1 MRWRE
6 YVVATSVTAGATLA
20 CLAVD
25 GYLPVGSLALIFLCA
40 VLLVAVRSRISVALY
55 TAVLSSLSYVLF
67 FTEPRLTLR
76 ISSPS
81 DVVAVAAF
89 LVTALIA
96 GHLASRLHAQL
107 IALRLANDH
116 TRALQALGERLAAAV
131 DEEAVYTAGC
141 EILASSFGCDCIVL
155 QRQRAQPSALSRA
168 AARPSSVELTAND
181 LVAADWVAT
190 HLLAAGRFTGTLAE
204 TPWWFSP
211 LIVEGGCLGTVGLRF
226 PTTQPGLATER
237 RQLAEAIVHQLAQ
250 AADRTRLVASL
261 EAARV
266 EGETGRLRA
275 ALLSSVS
282 HDLRSPL
289 ASVIGAAS
297 SLSAYGETMPESDRR
312 QLLDSIRSESERLD
326 RYIQNLLDMTRLG
339 SAGLTLHRDWASID
353 EILGTALSR
362 ARKAFPD
369 VRMVADLAPE
379 LPLLWVHPALVE
391 QALFNILE
399 NAAKFSPVG
408 GTVMARARAAGGE
421 LFVEI
426 SDSGPGIPEAER
438 TRIFD
443 MFYSVARGDRDARGS
458 GLGLTIVRGMIG
470 AHGGRVTALAG
481 PGGLGTTIRVTLP
494 VTEAPPPPMAEDE

>member
-1 MRWRE
+1 MARLLD
-6 YVVATSVTAGATLA
+6 YVVATAVTAGATLV
-20 CLAVD
+20 CLAVA
-25 GYLPVGSLALIFLCA
+25 GYLPVGSLALVFLCA
-40 VLLVAVRSRISVALY
+40 VLLVASRSRISVALY
-55 TAVLSSLSYVLF
+55 TAILSSLAYNFF

-96 GHLASRLHAQL
+96 GHLAGRLREQL
-107 IALRLANDH
+107 SVLRLANEH
-116 TRALQALGERLAAAV
+116 TRALQALGERLAAAA

-141 EILASSFGCDCIVL
+141 EILASSLGCECVVL
-155 QRQRAQPSALSRA
+155 QRERAQTGALSRA

-181 LVAADWVAT
+181 LAAADWVAT
-190 HLLAAGRFTGTLAE
+190 HRRPAGRFTGTLVDS
-204 TPWWFSP
+204 PWWFVP
-211 LIVEGGCLGTVGLRF
+211 LVVEGGCLGTVALRF
-226 PTTQPGLATER
+226 PTTQPLLATER

-297 SLSAYGETMPESDRR
+297 SLSAYGDTMPESDRR

-339 SAGLTLHRDWASID
+339 SAG
-353 EILGTALSR
+353 
-362 ARKAFPD
+362 
-369 VRMVADLAPE
+369 
-379 LPLLWVHPALVE
+379 
-391 QALFNILE
+391 
-399 NAAKFSPVG
+399 
-408 GTVMARARAAGGE
+408 
-421 LFVEI
+421 
-426 SDSGPGIPEAER
+426 
-438 TRIFD
+438 
-443 MFYSVARGDRDARGS
+443 
-458 GLGLTIVRGMIG
+458 
-470 AHGGRVTALAG
+470 
-481 PGGLGTTIRVTLP
+481 
-494 VTEAPPPPMAEDE
+494 